1 MKTRLLAAALAAT
14 VLAAP
19 STATA
24 AGLALKDETERIGPG
39 VTLRHLVT
47 LSEIGWTDAQV
58 LEVDLQREGVRT
70 DLLTAGPVAR
80 GSALSAQVREAGAVA
95 GVNGDFFDINN
106 SNAAIGPE
114 ILGGAIRKSGI
125 GRTQV
130 AGVSEDR
137 LGRLANL
144 ALEATATLPSGPRAV
159 RSLNDPTDVGA
170 NNIAAYT
177 PLWGSFHAHPRRP
190 GRRPTSPR

>member
-1 MKTRLLAAALAAT
+1 M
-14 VLAAP
+14 
-19 STATA
+19 
-24 AGLALKDETERIGPG
+24 
-39 VTLRHLVT
+39 
-47 LSEIGWTDAQV
+47 
-58 LEVDLQREGVRT
+58 
-70 DLLTAGPVAR
+70 
-80 GSALSAQVREAGAVA
+80 REAGAVA

-130 AGVSEDR
+130 AGVSENR

-177 PLWGSFHAHPRRP
+177 PLWGVVHAHPRRP
-190 GRRPTSPR
+190 GLNQHRRGDRHRRQGRVDQPDHGRRR